1 MKKYIISYLVAFVLS
16 FAIFLICDGFKQT
29 DTKELLRVLNDSTF
43 ITAVMFTGFGLLIFA
58 SNEGTFDMLVYG
70 MQSFLM
76 LFRSKANRRYESF
89 ADYRAQKAQ
98 EKVKTGII
106 LVTGLTFLILSII
119 LFIIYK
125 NI

>member
-16 FAIFLICDGFKQT
+16 FAIFFFCDGFKQT

-98 EKVKTGII
+98 EKVKNGII

>member
-1 MKKYIISYLVAFVLS
+1 MKKYIISYIVAIVLTV
-16 FAIFLICDGFKQT
+16 FIFITCDGFKQT
-29 DTKELLRVLNDSTF
+29 DTKELFRVLNDSTF

-70 MQSFLM
+70 MQSFLG

-98 EKVKTGII
+98 EKIKNGFI
-106 LVTGLTFLILSII
+106 LVTGL
-119 LFIIYK
+119 
-125 NI
+125 